1 MTHVG
6 YLIAGWGITM
16 GTLAFYAVRLVRRGR
31 ELSGRVPDAHRR
43 WLEDQGSD
51 GA

>member
-6 YLIAGWGITM
+6 YLVAGWGITL
-16 GTLAFYAVRLVRRGR
+16 GALGIYALRLVRRGR
-31 ELSGRVPDAHRR
+31 DLSTRVPDARRR